1 MQANTYPLS
10 QILLP
15 DRRYLIPTFQRD
27 YEWTREGQWELLFE
41 DLAATADRLLDV
53 RSSGADGPALL
64 AKEALVSPH
73 FLGAIV
79 VATVLS
85 PTGGITLR
93 SVIDG
98 QQRLTTTQLLVRGV
112 LDVLSAEE
120 SVKQHQLRDM
130 LYNKPYLV
138 GAKDEK
144 FKLWPRRN
152 DRTVWPKAIEDA
164 VPEYATDDHLYLQ
177 ARAFFATSALDY
189 VTEADTVQP
198 ERMDAL
204 ADALSTLFK
213 LVVIDLEDN
222 DDAQV
227 IFEVLNGRQTPLSAI
242 DLVKNLLFLRGE
254 LAADDVEN
262 LYDKYWAHFDDP
274 WWKEEVGRGHAQR
287 GRRDVLLSV
296 WLTAETAKE
305 ASVGHLYA
313 EARAYLNDGPST
325 EEVLKRLAAYS
336 AAYEAIYSHGANSE
350 GQLQTAYDRILRLE
364 IATAVPLL
372 AWLRTLPIAS
382 LPLTD
387 HVRAVQAVESWALRR
402 AFLGLQ
408 TRGYGTHLAR
418 VLSAG
423 KTAFE
428 TGDDVADAVV
438 NSLQRGALTWPTDR
452 EVADAFCSN
461 RYYGIIGQPRIA
473 LLLSAIDAHLRS
485 NDPHQPG
492 ANIDYS
498 NLQIEHVMPQSW
510 ERNWPIFV
518 DGVSVAKDDSN
529 PAWLSASDT
538 RNRAVNRLGNLSLV
552 TGSFNGHLSNDGWS
566 SKRAEFA
573 KQNTLVINFPIATAD
588 TWDEEHI
595 DGRGAELAQVAAQ
608 IWLPPEALRSTP
620 SA

>member
-27 YEWTREGQWELLFE
+27 YEWTRDGQWELLFE

-53 RSSGADGPALL
+53 RTSGATDSALL
-64 AKEALVSPH
+64 AKEATVSPH

-79 VATVLS
+79 VASVLS

-112 LDVLSAEE
+112 LDVLTAEH
-120 SVKQHQLRDM
+120 SPKQHQLREM
-130 LYNKPYLV
+130 LFNKQYLV
-138 GAKDEK
+138 VSKEEK

-152 DRTVWPKAIEDA
+152 DRLVWPTAIDDA
-164 VPEYATDDHLYLQ
+164 IPSYADTDHLYLQ
-177 ARAFFATSALDY
+177 ARSFFATKTREY
-189 VTEADTVQP
+189 VVDNGAVDSV
-198 ERMDAL
+198 RVDAL

-254 LAADDVEN
+254 LAAADVET
-262 LYDKYWAHFDDP
+262 LYDRYWAHFDDT

-296 WLTAETAKE
+296 WLTAELGKE
-305 ASVGHLYA
+305 ASVSHLYA

-325 EEVLKRLAAYS
+325 EEVLQSLAQFS
-336 AAYEAIYSHGANSE
+336 TAYEAIYGHIAVAE
-350 GQLQTAYDRILRLE
+350 VELKTAYERIRNLE

-372 AWLRTLPIAS
+372 AWLRTVPLHRLAS
-382 LPLTD
+382 AN
-387 HVRAVQAVESWALRR
+387 HVRAVRAIESWALRR

-408 TRGYGTHLAR
+408 TRGYGAHLTR
-418 VLSAG
+418 VLNDA
-423 KTAFE
+423 KRAVEADT
-428 TGDDVADAVV
+428 DVANAIIS
-438 NSLQRGALTWPTDR
+438 SLQRGALAWPTNR
-452 EVADAFCSN
+452 EVVAAFRGN
-461 RYYGIIGQPRIA
+461 RFYGSIGQPRIA
-473 LLLSAIDAHLRS
+473 LLLSAIDAHLRA
-485 NDPHQPG
+485 NDPHQPL

-498 NLQIEHVMPQSW
+498 KLQIEHVMPQTWEAYWPLLENGRPFLKDENDLAWLNASD
-510 ERNWPIFV
+510 ERNR
-518 DGVSVAKDDSN
+518 
-529 PAWLSASDT
+529 T
-538 RNRAVNRLGNLSLV
+538 VNRLGNLTLV
-552 TGSFNGHLSNDGWS
+552 TGSFNGHLSNNAWS
-566 SKRAEFA
+566 VKRTEFA
-573 KQNTLVINFPIATAD
+573 KQNTLVINFGVSSHD
-588 TWDEEHI
+588 SWDESRI
-595 DGRGAELAQVAAQ
+595 SARALELAEVATE
-608 IWLPPEALRSTP
+608 IWLSAEALQ
-620 SA
+620 A

>member
-41 DLAATADRLLDV
+41 DLAATADRLIDV
-53 RSSGADGPALL
+53 RSSGLSDAALL

-79 VATVLS
+79 VAPVLS

-112 LDVLSAEE
+112 LDVLTAEDSA
-120 SVKQHQLRDM
+120 KQHQLRDM

-138 GAKDEK
+138 GKPEDK
-144 FKLWPRRN
+144 YKLWPRRN
-152 DRTVWPKAIEDA
+152 DRIVWPAATEDTSPA
-164 VPEYATDDHLYLQ
+164 FGANDHLYLE
-177 ARAFFATSALDY
+177 AREFFAESARDY
-189 VTEADTVQP
+189 VSEGGEVDP
-198 ERMDAL
+198 ERMNGL

-254 LAADDVEN
+254 LAADDVET
-262 LYDKYWAHFDDP
+262 LYDKYWAHFDGA

-296 WLTAETAKE
+296 WLTAETGKE

-325 EEVLKRLAAYS
+325 EEVLKQLAAYS
-336 AAYEAIYSHGANSE
+336 VAYEAIYSHVDVPE
-350 GQLQTAYDRILRLE
+350 FELKVAYERIQRLE

-372 AWLRTLPIAS
+372 AWLRTLPAAS
-382 LPLTD
+382 LNPSD
-387 HVRAVQAVESWALRR
+387 HVRAVRAVESWGLRR

-408 TRGYGTHLAR
+408 TRGYGTHLTR
-418 VLSAG
+418 VLSEA
-423 KTAFE
+423 KSAAQ
-428 TGDDVADAVV
+428 TGENVAEAVID
-438 NSLQRGALTWPTDR
+438 SLQRGALAWPSDR
-452 EVADAFCSN
+452 EVTDAFRRN
-461 RYYGIIGQPRIA
+461 RYYGVLGQPRIA
-473 LLLSAIDAHLRS
+473 LLLSAIDAHLR
-485 NDPHQPG
+485 NKDPHQPT
-492 ANIDYS
+492 ASIDYT

-510 ERNWPIFV
+510 EQHWPVVV
-518 DGVSVAKDDSN
+518 DEEFIADSDNN
-529 PAWLSASDT
+529 PVWLAASDE
-538 RNRAVNRLGNLSLV
+538 RSRAVNHLGNLTLV
-552 TGSFNGHLSNDGWS
+552 TGSFNGHLSNASWS
-566 SKRAEFA
+566 SKRAEFG
-573 KQNTLVINFPIATAD
+573 KQNTLVINFPIASAD
-588 TWDEEHI
+588 EWDENHI
-595 DGRGAELAQVAAQ
+595 ENRAAELARVAIE
-608 IWLPPEALRSTP
+608 IWP
-620 SA
+620 SPDVLNS

>member
-27 YEWTREGQWELLFE
+27 YEWTRDGQWELLFE
-41 DLAATADRLLDV
+41 DLAATADRLIDV
-53 RSSGADGPALL
+53 RTSGATDSALL
-64 AKEALVSPH
+64 AKEATVSPH

-79 VATVLS
+79 VASVLS

-112 LDVLSAEE
+112 LDVLTAEG
-120 SVKQHQLRDM
+120 SLKQHQLREM
-130 LYNKPYLV
+130 LFNKDYLV
-138 GAKDEK
+138 VAKEEK

-152 DRTVWPKAIEDA
+152 DRLVWPTAIGDA
-164 VPEYATDDHLYLQ
+164 IPTYEESDHLYLQ
-177 ARAFFATSALDY
+177 ARSFFATKTLEY
-189 VTEADTVQP
+189 VVDNEAVDPLRVG
-198 ERMDAL
+198 AL

-254 LAADDVEN
+254 LAAADVET
-262 LYDKYWAHFDDP
+262 LYDRYWAHFDES

-296 WLTAETAKE
+296 WLTAELGKE

-325 EEVLKRLAAYS
+325 EEVLQSLAKYS
-336 AAYEAIYSHGANSE
+336 TAYEAIYGHISVAE
-350 GQLQTAYDRILRLE
+350 DELQIAYERIRNLD

-372 AWLRTLPIAS
+372 AWLRTVPLDQLAS
-382 LPLTD
+382 AD
-387 HVRAVQAVESWALRR
+387 HVRAVRAIESWALRR

-408 TRGYGTHLAR
+408 TRGYGAHLTR
-418 VLSAG
+418 VLNDA
-423 KTAFE
+423 KRAIVADT
-428 TGDDVADAVV
+428 DVADAIID
-438 NSLQRGALTWPTDR
+438 SLQRGALAWPTDR
-452 EVADAFCSN
+452 DVVAAFRDN
-461 RYYGIIGQPRIA
+461 RFYGTIGQPRIA
-473 LLLSAIDAHLRS
+473 LLLSSIDARLRET
-485 NDPHQPG
+485 DPHQPS

-498 NLQIEHVMPQSW
+498 KLQVEHVMPQSW
-510 ERNWPIFV
+510 EKNWPV
-518 DGVSVAKDDSN
+518 LENGQPVMEDDTD
-529 PAWLSASDT
+529 PTWLNASDE
-538 RNRAVNRLGNLSLV
+538 RNRAVNRLGNLTLV
-552 TGSFNGHLSNDGWS
+552 TGSFNGHLSNDAWLV
-566 SKRAEFA
+566 KRAEFA
-573 KQNTLVINFPIATAD
+573 KQNTLVINFAVAKSD
-588 TWDEEHI
+588 SWDE
-595 DGRGAELAQVAAQ
+595 GRINARAFELASVATD
-608 IWLPPEALRSTP
+608 IWLSADALRAQLLP
-620 SA
+620 

>member
-27 YEWTREGQWELLFE
+27 YEWTRAGQWELLFE

-53 RSSGADGPALL
+53 RSSGEVGTALL

-85 PTGGITLR
+85 ATGGITLR

-112 LDVLSAEE
+112 LDVLTAED
-120 SVKQHQLRDM
+120 SLKQHQLRDM

-138 GAKDEK
+138 GKPEEK
-144 FKLWPRRN
+144 YKLWPRRN
-152 DRTVWPKAIEDA
+152 DRLVWPSAIDDTTSA
-164 VPEYATDDHLYLQ
+164 HATDDHLYLQ
-177 ARAFFATSALDY
+177 ARAFFAEGTRKY
-189 VTEADTVQP
+189 VTEHDKIQP
-198 ERMDAL
+198 ERMNAL

-254 LAADDVEN
+254 LAADDVET
-262 LYDKYWAHFDDP
+262 LYDKYWAHFDGA

-296 WLTAETAKE
+296 WLTAETGKE

-313 EARAYLNDGPST
+313 GARAYLNDGPNT
-325 EEVLKRLAAYS
+325 EEVLKKLAAYS
-336 AAYEAIYSHGANSE
+336 DAYEAIYSHIAVHE
-350 GQLQTAYDRILRLE
+350 ADLRTAYDRILRLE

-372 AWLRTLPIAS
+372 AWLRTIPAATLNS
-382 LPLTD
+382 SD
-387 HVRAVQAVESWALRR
+387 HVRAVRAVESWALRR

-408 TRGYGTHLAR
+408 TRGYGTHLTR
-418 VLSAG
+418 VLSDA
-423 KTAFE
+423 KAAFDE
-428 TGDDVADAVV
+428 CADIADAIID
-438 NSLQRGALTWPTDR
+438 SLQRGALAWPTDR
-452 EVADAFCSN
+452 EVADAFRNN
-461 RYYGIIGQPRIA
+461 RYYGVIGQPRIA
-473 LLLSAIDAHLRS
+473 LLLSAIDAHLRT
-485 NDPHQPG
+485 NDPHQP
-492 ANIDYS
+492 AASIDYS

-510 ERNWPIFV
+510 EQNWPVFV
-518 DGVSVAKDDSN
+518 HGERVANDEND
-529 PAWLSASDT
+529 PAWQTANEERT
-538 RNRAVNRLGNLSLV
+538 RAVNRLGNLTLV
-552 TGSFNGHLSNDGWS
+552 TGSFNGHLSNDPWT
-566 SKRAEFA
+566 SKKAEFA
-573 KQNTLVINFPIATAD
+573 KQHTLVINFPIAQTGS
-588 TWDEEHI
+588 WDEAHI
-595 DGRGAELAQVAAQ
+595 HTRACDLAQVASE
-608 IWLPPEALRSTP
+608 IWQSADALRS
-620 SA
+620 

>member
-41 DLAATADRLLDV
+41 DLEATADRLLDV
-53 RSSGADGPALL
+53 RSSGENGPVLL
-64 AKEALVSPH
+64 AKEGLVSPH

-79 VATVLS
+79 VANVLS
-85 PTGGITLR
+85 PAGGITLR

-112 LDVLSAEE
+112 LDVLTAEQ

-138 GAKDEK
+138 SAAEEK

-152 DRTVWPKAIEDA
+152 DRAVWPAAMEDA
-164 VPEYATDDHLYLQ
+164 IPEYETDAHLYLQ
-177 ARAFFATSALDY
+177 ARKFFRESALEY
-189 VTEADTVQP
+189 VSENGAVRRD
-198 ERMDAL
+198 RMDAL

-254 LAADDVEN
+254 LATDDVES
-262 LYDKYWAHFDDP
+262 LYEKYWSHFDDP

-313 EARAYLNDGPST
+313 EARAYLNDGPTT
-325 EEVLKRLAAYS
+325 EEVLKSLAAYAS
-336 AAYEAIYSHGANSE
+336 AYEAIYAHGVSSE
-350 GQLQTAYDRILRLE
+350 VQLQTAYQRILRLE

-372 AWLRTLPIAS
+372 AWLRTLPLAS
-382 LPLTD
+382 LPYKD
-387 HVRAVQAVESWALRR
+387 HVRAVEAVESWALRR

-408 TRGYGTHLAR
+408 TRGYGTHLTR
-418 VLSAG
+418 VLTDA
-423 KTAFE
+423 KIAFE
-428 TGDDVADAVV
+428 SGESVADAVV
-438 NSLQRGALTWPTDR
+438 ISLQRGALTWPTDR
-452 EVADAFCSN
+452 EVAGAFRRN
-461 RYYGIIGQPRIA
+461 RFYGTIGQPRIA
-473 LLLSAIDAHLRS
+473 LLLSAVDAYLRS
-485 NDPHQPG
+485 TDPHQPN
-492 ANIDYS
+492 AQIDYS
-498 NLQIEHVMPQSW
+498 NLQIEHVMPQAW
-510 ERNWPIFV
+510 EQHWPLSV
-518 DGVSVAKDDSN
+518 DGRLLARDEAD
-529 PAWLSASDT
+529 PAWLNANDE
-538 RNRAVNRLGNLSLV
+538 RNRAVNSLGNLTLV
-552 TGSFNGHLSNDGWS
+552 TGSFNGHLSNEPWF
-566 SKRAEFA
+566 SKKAEFA
-573 KQNTLVINFPIATAD
+573 KQNTLVINFPIAKAEV
-588 TWDEEHI
+588 WDEVQI
-595 DGRGAELAQVAAQ
+595 GRRAGELAQIAIQ
-608 IWLPPEALRSTP
+608 IWP
-620 SA
+620 SAAALQGLSSE

>member
-1 MQANTYPLS
+1 VQANTYPLS

-41 DLAATADRLLDV
+41 DLAATADRLLEV
-53 RSSGADGPALL
+53 RSSGEVGSALL

-79 VATVLS
+79 VAPVLS

-112 LDVLSAEE
+112 LDVLTSEQ
-120 SVKQHQLRDM
+120 SPKQHQLRDM

-138 GAKDEK
+138 AKSEEK
-144 FKLWPRRN
+144 YKLWPRRN
-152 DRTVWPKAIEDA
+152 DRKVWPKATNDDG
-164 VPEYATDDHLYLQ
+164 VDYAPDDHLYLK
-177 ARAFFATSALDY
+177 ARAFFAESAREY
-189 VTEADTVQP
+189 VTENGEVEP
-198 ERMDAL
+198 ERMNAL

-254 LAADDVEN
+254 LAADDVDM
-262 LYDKYWAHFDDP
+262 LYDKYWAHFDDT

-296 WLTAETAKE
+296 WLTAETGKE

-313 EARAYLNDGPST
+313 EARAYLSDGPST
-325 EEVLKRLAAYS
+325 EDVLKKLAAYS
-336 AAYEAIYSHGANSE
+336 DAYEAIYSHVIVPE
-350 GQLQTAYDRILRLE
+350 VDLRTAYARIQRLE
-364 IATAVPLL
+364 LATAVPLL
-372 AWLRTLPIAS
+372 AWLRTLPAAELS
-382 LPLTD
+382 HSQ
-387 HVRAVQAVESWALRR
+387 HVRAVRAIESWALRR

-408 TRGYGTHLAR
+408 TRGYGTYLTR
-418 VLSAG
+418 VLSDGKSAREAG
-423 KTAFE
+423 
-428 TGDDVADAVV
+428 ADIAKAVI

-452 EVADAFCSN
+452 EIADGFRHN
-461 RYYGIIGQPRIA
+461 RYYGVIGQPRIA
-473 LLLSAIDAHLRS
+473 LLLSAIDEHLRS
-485 NDPHQPG
+485 NDPHQPFSSV
-492 ANIDYS
+492 DYS

-510 ERNWPIFV
+510 EQNWPVLLHGQIR
-518 DGVSVAKDDSN
+518 ADDEN
-529 PAWLSASDT
+529 DPAWLSASEE
-538 RNRAVNRLGNLSLV
+538 RSRAVNHLGNLTLV
-552 TGSFNGHLSNDGWS
+552 TGSFNGHLSNGPWVL
-566 SKRAEFA
+566 KRAEFA
-573 KQNTLVINFPIATAD
+573 KQNTLAINFPIANTD
-588 TWDEEHI
+588 SWDESHI
-595 DGRGAELAQVAAQ
+595 DSRAAELAQVAIQ
-608 IWLPPEALRSTP
+608 IWP
-620 SA
+620 SADALVS